1 MPEFIFATC
10 QIGAEPALKAEIQ
23 RSRPDF
29 RFAFSRPGFLTFK
42 LPEGHGLAA
51 DFDLK
56 STFARAY
63 GFSLGPVAGR
73 AFDAMAAEVWRLY
86 GPGPAG
92 AVHVWQRDLDA
103 AGRHGYEPAITS
115 GAIEARAAI
124 LKACPDKKL
133 AASQSGPFDE
143 AKQGDFVLDCIL
155 VEPNKWWVGHHRA
168 KSPCSRF
175 AGGMF
180 LIEPKEPPISRA
192 WYKVYEALAW
202 SRLPIP
208 PGSRIADLGS
218 APGGTSQALL
228 EMGHWVL
235 GIDPAEMSSR
245 VLQHPR
251 FTHLRLRTTQV
262 RRREFRNIHWLL
274 SDMSVAPDYTLDAAE
289 SIVTRADVRIHG
301 MLLTLK
307 LLEWRF
313 SERIGDYVGRVR
325 SWGFDRVWTRQLAH
339 NRQEICLAALK
350 GRANSPFNAD

>member
-1 MPEFIFATC
+1 
-10 QIGAEPALKAEIQ
+10 
-23 RSRPDF
+23 
-29 RFAFSRPGFLTFK
+29 
-42 LPEGHGLAA
+42 
-51 DFDLK
+51 
-56 STFARAY
+56 
-63 GFSLGPVAGR
+63 
-73 AFDAMAAEVWRLY
+73 
-86 GPGPAG
+86 
-92 AVHVWQRDLDA
+92 
-103 AGRHGYEPAITS
+103 
-115 GAIEARAAI
+115 
-124 LKACPDKKL
+124 
-133 AASQSGPFDE
+133 
-143 AKQGDFVLDCIL
+143 
-155 VEPNKWWVGHHRA
+155 
-168 KSPCSRF
+168 
-175 AGGMF
+175 MF

-289 SIVTRADVRIHG
+289 SIVTRTDVRIHG

-339 NRQEICLAALK
+339 NRQEVCLAALK
-350 GRANSPFNAD
+350 GRANSPFNSD